1 MRAVKKFS
9 DCVCGGAWMSSSDLK
24 CKLQLS
30 FREEF
35 ECYEM
40 FFPSTQ
46 RSFSNV
52 NTPTKACFLVYHT
65 RYLSWRCW
73 VFYMMSC
80 WKLML
85 GVKVSLNTC
94 SMKATVE
101 IYAVFWIK
109 LLQRLKKKK
118 KKNMDCE
125 LSEVNWICPYFFF
138 KKKKKS
144 CGERG
149 WSWEDKGFG

>member
-1 MRAVKKFS
+1 
-9 DCVCGGAWMSSSDLK
+9 MSSSDLK

-118 KKNMDCE
+118 KKIWT
-125 LSEVNWICPYFFF
+125 VNFLKWIGFVLIFFL
-138 KKKKKS
+138 KKKKS
-144 CGERG
+144 PVGK
-149 WSWEDKGFG
+149 EDGAGKTRVLASEAEV

>member
-1 MRAVKKFS
+1 
-9 DCVCGGAWMSSSDLK
+9 MSSSDLK

-40 FFPSTQ
+40 FFPWTQ

-118 KKNMDCE
+118 KKYGLWTFWSE
-125 LSEVNWICPYFFF
+125 LDLSLFFFFF
-138 KKKKKS
+138 KKKVLWGKRMEL
-144 CGERG
+144 GRQ
-149 WSWEDKGFG
+149 GFWLVKLKCKHPLCCSGTYK